1 MTSPDRD
8 LFETAGSTTDQI
20 DVKISHRI
28 IQLFSEGLY
37 SSSNKAVEELVLQF
51 I

>member
-1 MTSPDRD
+1 MSPQNIQE
-8 LFETAGSTTDQI
+8 LFAVAGNETDTI
-20 DVKISHRI
+20 PVKIGHRI

-37 SSSNKAVEELVLQF
+37 SSSNKA